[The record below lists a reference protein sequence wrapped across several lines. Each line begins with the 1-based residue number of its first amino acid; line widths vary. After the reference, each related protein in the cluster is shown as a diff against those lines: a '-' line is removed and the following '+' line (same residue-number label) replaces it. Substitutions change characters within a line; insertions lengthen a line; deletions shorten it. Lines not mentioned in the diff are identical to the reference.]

1 MVLILDDILL
11 SPISLVQWIGGKLQ
25 ETAETEITDDS
36 KVREELLELQMRLE
50 LEEISEE
57 EYDEKEKKLLE
68 RLEAIR
74 KYKEGEKK

>member
-1 MVLILDDILL
+1 MVFILDDILL
-11 SPISLVQWIGGKLQ
+11 SPISLVQWIGGELQ